1 MPAHY
6 DARRRDSSRSRSVWR
21 VAWSSRAVWPDE
33 PLRLRSARQACEAA
47 EPATAYIAV
56 MHVDVR
62 GLAIAYERA
71 GSGPPVVLAH
81 GFVGDGR
88 STWGSQI
95 DALADEFTVVAWD
108 APGAGSSSDPPEDF
122 GMDDYADCFAG
133 FIRALRIEQ
142 ADLVGLSFGGALVL
156 ATFHRHRALAS
167 SLALVSGY
175 AGWRGSLGPAD
186 AQQRLSRSLEVS
198 ELRPDE
204 FADVMVPSMFSP
216 SVESEVVAPFADSV
230 RAVRPGGFRAMA
242 RACFEDQS
250 HVLPEVDV
258 PTLLLYADH
267 DLRAPVAVGEAM
279 HALVRGSNL
288 VVLRGPGHVSSVE
301 APNDVT
307 RELRRFLRSI
317 RPSEDA
323 GRTRPS

>member
-1 MPAHY
+1 
-6 DARRRDSSRSRSVWR
+6 
-21 VAWSSRAVWPDE
+21 
-33 PLRLRSARQACEAA
+33 
-47 EPATAYIAV
+47 
-56 MHVDVR
+56 MHVDLG

-88 STWGSQI
+88 STWGSQL

-108 APGAGSSSDPPEDF
+108 APGAGSSSDPPGGF
-122 GMDDYADCFAG
+122 SMDDYADCFAG

-142 ADLVGLSFGGALVL
+142 AHLVGLSFGGALVL
-156 ATFHRHRALAS
+156 ATFHRHRGLAS

-175 AGWRGSLGPAD
+175 AGWRGSLGSAD

-198 ELRPDE
+198 ELNPDE
-204 FADVMVPSMFSP
+204 FAAAMVPSMFSP
-216 SVESEVVAPFADSV
+216 SVESEVVAPFVDSV
-230 RAVRPGGFRAMA
+230 RAFRPDGFRAMA
-242 RACFEDQS
+242 RASFEDQS

-267 DLRAPVAVGEAM
+267 DLRAPVTVGEAM
-279 HALVRGSNL
+279 HALVQGSDL

-307 RELRRFLRSI
+307 RELRRFLRSV
-317 RPSEDA
+317 RSSEDA